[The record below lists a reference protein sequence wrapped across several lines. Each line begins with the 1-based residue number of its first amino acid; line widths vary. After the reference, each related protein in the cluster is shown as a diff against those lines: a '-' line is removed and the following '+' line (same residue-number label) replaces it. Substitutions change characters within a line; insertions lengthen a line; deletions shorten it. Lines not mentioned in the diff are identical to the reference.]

1 MKQAPPLLVVTD
13 LDGTLLDHFTYSPA
27 KALGTLRHLQ
37 HLGIP
42 VIFNTSKTAEETRA
56 LSETLGLSDPFIVEN
71 GSAIHYP
78 KRGFPDMKAETDT
91 VSRGDCWVRPLGLKR
106 DEVAVRLAPFG
117 NEFRFT
123 TLAEMPLDR
132 FIAMTGLSMS
142 AARRAAHR
150 QYSELLLWNDL
161 PEAMAPFS
169 AGLRGAGLNLLQG
182 GRFLHVLG
190 DTDKGQALERL
201 RTTYP
206 RDTPVLAL
214 GDSGNDLAMLLKA
227 DYAAWVRSPVH
238 GIPGTGATGSIPVS
252 ELVGPAGWAEC
263 VSKLLL
269 QLQIPHHSQEEP
281 RHG

>member
-27 KALGTLRHLQ
+27 EALGTLRHLQ

-56 LSETLGLSDPFIVEN
+56 LGETLALSDPFIVEN

-78 KRGFPDMKAETDT
+78 KRSFPTMRAGT
-91 VSRGDCWVRPLGLKR
+91 VSRGDCWVQTLGLTR
-106 DEVAVRLAPFG
+106 NEVAVRLAPFES
-117 NEFRFT
+117 EFRFT
-123 TLAEMPLDR
+123 RIASLPLDR
-132 FIAMTGLSMS
+132 FMAMTGLSMT
-142 AARRAAHR
+142 AAQRAGRR
-150 QYSELLLWNDL
+150 QYSELLLWNDD
-161 PEAMAPFS
+161 PEALSTFS
-169 AGLRGAGLNLLQG
+169 ARLRAAGLNLLQG

-190 DTDKGQALERL
+190 DTDKGHALDRV
-201 RTTYP
+201 RTAYP

-238 GIPGTGATGSIPVS
+238 GIPGTEAAGNIPVS
-252 ELVGPAGWAEC
+252 EQVGPAGWAEC
-263 VSKLLL
+263 VDKLLL
-269 QLQIPHHSQEEP
+269 QLHIPHHGQEEP